1 MGARG
6 RHTPVLAARHCV
18 ALPGHPLPS
27 ASVSSSVTWGPQQAC
42 VRVRVT
48 EAKCSR
54 RAPSTR
60 SRHLSLSPRFEFLVC
75 GGESGEASLL
85 GRGAAWEQPLR
96 SCTGVPPPCLR
107 LGPEVGGARV
117 FNIQSRGST
126 AAPQKGV
133 GKPFARVHVS
143 WLFMPETAPRACL
156 GEPSVPRK
164 TEHGWPFCPGCES
177 CIRDKGRGAI
187 LPRGK
192 GAEHQGGPPGSL
204 DQ

>member
-42 VRVRVT
+42 VWARVT

-96 SCTGVPPPCLR
+96 SCTGVPPPS
-107 LGPEVGGARV
+107 V
-117 FNIQSRGST
+117 FVWAQRS
-126 AAPQKGV
+126 AV
-133 GKPFARVHVS
+133 
-143 WLFMPETAPRACL
+143 
-156 GEPSVPRK
+156 
-164 TEHGWPFCPGCES
+164 
-177 CIRDKGRGAI
+177 
-187 LPRGK
+187 
-192 GAEHQGGPPGSL
+192 PGSL
-204 DQ
+204 TSRVGVPLPPLRREWASHSPECMSRGCSCLRPHPGLALASPRSPERLSTGGLSVLGVSPA

>member
-1 MGARG
+1 MRWGVGRGAGMGARG
-6 RHTPVLAARHCV
+6 RHTPVLAALHCV

-85 GRGAAWEQPLR
+85 GRGAAWER
-96 SCTGVPPPCLR
+96 R
-107 LGPEVGGARV
+107 
-117 FNIQSRGST
+117 
-126 AAPQKGV
+126 
-133 GKPFARVHVS
+133 
-143 WLFMPETAPRACL
+143 
-156 GEPSVPRK
+156 
-164 TEHGWPFCPGCES
+164 
-177 CIRDKGRGAI
+177 
-187 LPRGK
+187 
-192 GAEHQGGPPGSL
+192 
-204 DQ
+204 